1 MRIIRKN
8 SRFIICWQGFSV
20 EFPDIRSNRKVAVV
34 FLRYMRDSNGKS
46 LFTFDELSEIVSSG
60 NRQASS
66 QHVEDFRESGEDF
79 KGLLLRKRKVDEEV
93 VEAVAME
100 LRRDPLVEMG
110 DLQRRVSE
118 RLSRD
123 DLSARNIDT
132 ALDQISYKELR
143 GVVRRQFSKGEAHYN
158 EEYLLEEMMEGLSC
172 ESGRRAGLGKVTEEG
187 MFLSDPS
194 AIRKLIT
201 PGIGLSE
208 IPRSLHFVVMSLSL
222 YYWGIPL
229 SRLGVWLGV
238 HKTTVLRWMLGLV
251 LMLWPTVSDW
261 IVSKVRL
268 GVVYIDE
275 KWIKIRGVWYYW
287 FVAMDSESEI
297 PVCQIL
303 SKSRSKWVCRW
314 IGICLSRLKGNLK
327 AICTDGLPGYRQV
340 ALQLGVVHLLCHFH
354 YQRGII
360 CWLKKHFSKEE
371 AIDERKAKMKRIFQ
385 TKDKRTAK
393 RRLGKL
399 SQSAK
404 QLGIAGWIDQMDT
417 SLPSLLP
424 SVGSRIFPTTTNAI
438 ERFFRTFNRFYKV
451 RCGFHSFASAKRELL
466 LFLLVYMFTTRQKD
480 GLAPIESIFPKAS
493 KMPLYRLINDPF
505 LVLGGVSNVKLETDM
520 ADKTTADLL
529 AA

>member
-1 MRIIRKN
+1 MKVTRKN
-8 SRFIICWQGFSV
+8 NRFSVCWQGFSV
-20 EFPDIRSNRKVAVV
+20 EFPDNRSNRKVAVV
-34 FLRYMRDSNGKS
+34 FLRYMRDINGKA
-46 LFTFDELSEIVSSG
+46 LFTFEELSEIVSSE

-66 QHVEDFRESGEDF
+66 QHVEDFRERGEDF

-93 VEAVAME
+93 VEAVAEE
-100 LRRDPLVEMG
+100 LSSDSLIEMC

-123 DLSARNIDT
+123 DLSVSNIDS
-132 ALDQISYKELR
+132 ALEHISCKELR
-143 GVVRRQFSKGEAHYN
+143 RVIRRQFSKGEAHYN
-158 EEYLLEEMMEGLSC
+158 EEYLLGEMMEGLSC
-172 ESGRRAGLGKVTEEG
+172 EAGKRAGLGKVKEEG
-187 MFLSDPS
+187 MPLSDPS

-201 PGIGLSE
+201 PGVGLSE

-222 YYWGIPL
+222 YYWGLPL
-229 SRLGVWLGV
+229 SRLGAWLGV

-251 LMLWPTVSDW
+251 LMIWPMVSDW

-287 FVAMDSESEI
+287 FVAMDSKSEM

-303 SKSRSKWVCRW
+303 SKTRSKWVCRW
-314 IGICLSRLKGNLK
+314 IGICLSKLRGNPK
-327 AICTDGLPGYRQV
+327 AICTDGLAGYGQV
-340 ALQLGVVHLLCHFH
+340 ASQLGVVHLLCHFH
-354 YQRGII
+354 YQRSVIS
-360 CWLKKHFSKEE
+360 WLKERFSKEQ
-371 AIDERKAKMKRIFQ
+371 AIDERKDKMKQILQ
-385 TKDKRTAK
+385 TRDKRTVK

-399 SQSAK
+399 SQTAK
-404 QLGIAGWIDQMDT
+404 QLGIAGWIDQMHT

-424 SVGSRIFPTTTNAI
+424 SIGSRILPTTTNAI

-466 LFLLVYMFTTRQKD
+466 LFLLVYLFTTRQKD
-480 GLAPIESIFPKAS
+480 GLAPIESIVPRAS
-493 KMPLYRLINDPF
+493 EMPFYRLINDPF
-505 LVLGGVSNVKLETDM
+505 LVLRGGLDVKLETAM
-520 ADKTTADLL
+520 ADKSPINLL